1 MSKKVNVSD
10 YKRSL
15 RLKSVDELINIILR
29 KDDKEKEKNKQ
40 IAQLER
46 KIKHYKD
53 YQKDSENEIKKINN
67 IIKDKNS
74 AINELR
80 NDCNIIWKD
89 KNKYLLQS
97 KSLIFIVI
105 LEFIIILILAI
116 MFHCAQL

>member
-1 MSKKVNVSD
+1 MSKEVNVND

-40 IAQLER
+40 ISQLER

-53 YQKDSENEIKKINN
+53 YQKDTENEIVQIKQNCKRFEHNVDILKK
-67 IIKDKNS
+67 D
-74 AINELR
+74 NERMFKL
-80 NDCNIIWKD
+80 

-97 KSLIFIVI
+97 KSLTFVAI
-105 LEFIIILILAI
+105 LELVIIIMFII
-116 MFHCAQL
+116 MFSQ